1 MIPLFYIPT
10 HTIDTSKF
18 KNLLHDQVVTDFE
31 NRFAEY
37 VGAKYAVSFDSASSG
52 IFLAFFSEYE
62 EVSIPSLL
70 PPVVANALIMSAC
83 QLTFEDNVDWV
94 GGPYVLHEW
103 ADCKFVDSAQWVER
117 EQYQKVCDS
126 DKDLMLFS
134 FYPTKP
140 ISGYEGGMIVSNHK
154 EAIDALRNLA
164 NSGMEMS
171 ANSWDRKQTGIG
183 FKMYMTSIQAEIA
196 NEGLTKLEEK
206 KEILAG
212 IRLLYNA
219 EFGLNNISHHLYR
232 IPVKD
237 NRKFM
242 EKAAAAGIQC
252 GIHYNALHQNPI
264 FEYEGPALPDS
275 DRDAVTM
282 VSIPFHEKLTNK
294 EIETVIKFVHEYK

>member
-1 MIPLFYIPT
+1 MINLFYIPT
-10 HTIDTSKF
+10 HTIDTGKF

-37 VGAKYAVSFDSASSG
+37 VGAKYAVSFDSASSA
-52 IFLAFFSEYE
+52 ILLAFFNEYKQ
-62 EVSIPSLL
+62 VSIPSLL
-70 PPVVANALIMSAC
+70 PPVVANALFLSPC
-83 QLTFEDNVDWV
+83 HVTFEDNTRWV
-94 GGPYVLHEW
+94 GEPYILHRW
-103 ADCKFVDSAQWVER
+103 ADRSFIDSAQFVECN
-117 EQYQKVCDS
+117 QYKS
-126 DKDLMLFS
+126 MRSTEKDLMLFS

-140 ISGYEGGMIVSNHK
+140 ISGYEGGMIVGNNK
-154 EAIDALRNLA
+154 EAIDVLRNRA

-171 ANSWDRKQTGIG
+171 ANSWDRKQTRVG
-183 FKMYMTSIQAEIA
+183 FKMYMTSIQAKIA

-219 EFGLNNISHHLYR
+219 EFGLKNTSHHLYR

-237 NRKFM
+237 NRKFI

-264 FEYEGPALPDS
+264 FEYEGPALPNS
-275 DRDAVTM
+275 DRDAMTM
-282 VSIPFHEKLTNK
+282 VSIPFHEKLTTK
-294 EIETVIKFVHEYK
+294 EIETVIEFTNDNR